1 MCGIILIIT
10 RNYKSEINLL
20 ELFQIF
26 REVISRRGPNSLGI
40 ELFTTKDNI
49 QLLFAA
55 TVLWLQGEQ
64 ITKQPVINKT
74 SILIYNGDIFQGI
87 PEECKYQIGD
97 TKYIFDLLNG
107 VEPSEVH
114 EKLYELQGPYALIF
128 YDKLKNNI
136 YFGRD
141 KFGRRS
147 MLIGK
152 GRNSIILTSVAKR
165 NSDFNFM
172 ELPSVGTFIW
182 NLISNDIVL
191 YPFSNNNYS
200 HKKIIELEEFLEQK
214 IHIVSTPTISSLQFR
229 YPNAEQFS
237 ILESIIGKSGEE
249 VFQILLSNNEWLSKV
264 THLHSLLK
272 DSVARRILGQ
282 PKFCA
287 MCINDKI
294 HCSHSSLG
302 VLFSGGVDCSIL
314 TLLCNE
320 FVNKDKPI
328 DLFNVAFDAIN
339 GFKTPDRLTG
349 LETLQELK
357 QLCPNRQWRFKELN
371 ISKKKLDEKRDECIA
386 DLIHPLKTVLDDSL
400 GCALWFASRGD
411 DDSHCRV
418 LFVGMGADELFG
430 GYTKHRAAFKRE
442 SWLGLH
448 NTLVEDW
455 DNLPYRNLARDD
467 RVVSDHGKQLR
478 TPYLDENLV
487 NFVHN
492 LQCWERSYPSEK
504 VPQGLGDK
512 ILLRSL
518 AYHLGL
524 RKAAFLK
531 KRALQFGSRIANNKE
546 VAHEISSRLG

>member
-1 MCGIILIIT
+1 MCGIILIIS
-10 RNYKSEINLL
+10 RNNQSETDLL
-20 ELFQIF
+20 KLFQIF
-26 REVISRRGPNSLGI
+26 REVISRRGPDSSGI
-40 ELFTTKDNI
+40 ELFATKDNS

-55 TVLWLQGEQ
+55 NVLWLQGEN
-64 ITKQPVINKT
+64 ITEQPVTNT
-74 SILIYNGDIFQGI
+74 SSILIYNGDIFREI
-87 PEECKYQIGD
+87 PEKCKYHIGD
-97 TKYIFDLLNG
+97 TKYIFDLLNEA
-107 VEPSEVH
+107 EPSEVH
-114 EKLYELQGPYALIF
+114 EKLYELHGPYAFIF
-128 YDKLKNNI
+128 YNKLKNKI
-136 YFGRD
+136 CFGRD

-152 GRNSIILTSVAKR
+152 GENSIILTSVAKR
-165 NSDFNFM
+165 SNNFNFM
-172 ELPSVGTFIW
+172 ELPSIGTFIW
-182 NLISNDIVL
+182 NLLSNDIVL
-191 YPFSNNNYS
+191 YPFNNNKYS
-200 HKKIIELEEFLEQK
+200 HKKITELEEFLEQK
-214 IHIVSTPTISSLQFR
+214 IHIVSTLMTQSLQFI
-229 YPNAEQFS
+229 YPNSDQMS
-237 ILESIIGKSGEE
+237 IFESIIGKSGDEA
-249 VFQILLSNNEWLSKV
+249 FPILLNNSEWFSKV
-264 THLHSLLK
+264 THIHALLK
-272 DSVARRILGQ
+272 DSVKKRILGQ

-287 MCINDKI
+287 MCIKDKS
-294 HCSHSSLG
+294 HCSHSSVG

-314 TLLCNE
+314 TLLCDE
-320 FVNKDKPI
+320 FVDKDKPI
-328 DLFNVAFDAIN
+328 DLFNVAFDEIN

-349 LETLQELK
+349 LETLHELQ
-357 QLCPNRQWRFKELN
+357 QLCPDREWRFKEIN
-371 ISKKKLDEKRDECIA
+371 INKKELDEKRNQCIA
-386 DLIHPLKTVLDDSL
+386 DLIYPLKTVLDDSL
-400 GCALWFASRGD
+400 GCALWFASRGL

-448 NTLVEDW
+448 NILAEDW

-487 NFVHN
+487 NFVRN

-504 VPQGLGDK
+504 VPHGFGDK

-518 AYHLGL
+518 AYHLGM